1 MPLPIGSF
9 CVAPTPLWITHASR
23 AQIVAYHPLS
33 VRYLVLVG
41 ADSADTDGNND
52 NGQVTAFGSRPT
64 GAQMAGVMARMRN
77 QKAGMTTAI
86 FVAALVRLIDLGYQ
100 SYSMDELWE
109 IAIVRLPAGEIATA
123 GDGFPPLFHLIFRSL
138 IVTGFGDF
146 AGRVVAAA
154 LGIATVWLAGRLG
167 SRLSSRVGVA
177 AAFAVAVAPLLVL
190 LSKEG
195 RAYGLFILLAGVL
208 LMATWDVI
216 GSGSARSWV
225 IYGVVV
231 TLGMYTHYMFA
242 LAVASAEIVLLW
254 NLRADH
260 LALRRWIATHA
271 AVVVLLVPL
280 IAVAAADFALETGD
294 DYSPTV
300 GVAAIG
306 YAGLSL
312 FTGFTL
318 GPSTRAL
325 HTMDATEA
333 ITTALPWIILV
344 GVPAIYLF
352 WHGWKHLGIAWRI
365 RLGIPIVMPLILL
378 TTLSL
383 AVGVAFRVRYLSWIS
398 IPLAIWLSAGYLRA
412 SGRLRHAAAGILIVL
427 SAAAM
432 ITRATIDEYRVEDAR
447 AAAEFIAAQPDVPAI
462 AICWYMTRP
471 IEYYLGEPSATFLP
485 IDNDEDR
492 FSYTA
497 QPDNRIVPLPSL
509 RDADPTMVEQNEVF
523 ESAVAVGEEY
533 LFVYTRQ
540 FHSDPEGEF
549 LALRTATDGVEP
561 VAEYAGITIY
571 RGTRHG

>member
-1 MPLPIGSF
+1 M
-9 CVAPTPLWITHASR
+9 AH
-23 AQIVAYHPLS
+23 HPLS
-33 VRYLVLVG
+33 ARYLVFVG
-41 ADSADTDGNND
+41 AGSAGRNGNND
-52 NGQVTAFGSRPT
+52 NGQVTASGSRPT
-64 GAQMAGVMARMRN
+64 GAQMAGVMARMRK
-77 QKAGMTTAI
+77 QKASMATAI
-86 FVAALVRLIDLGYQ
+86 FVAALVRLIDLGHQ

-138 IVTGFGDF
+138 ILTGFGDF

-154 LGIATVWLAGRLG
+154 LGIATVWLAGKLG
-167 SRLSSRVGVA
+167 SRLSPRVGVA

-195 RAYGLFILLAGVL
+195 RAYGLFILLAGAL
-208 LMATWDVI
+208 LLATWEVI
-216 GSGSARSWV
+216 GSVSARSWI

-254 NLRADH
+254 NLRTDQ
-260 LALRRWIATHA
+260 LALRRWIVTHA
-271 AVVVLLVPL
+271 AVALLLIPL

-294 DYSPTV
+294 DYSPTAD
-300 GVAAIG
+300 VAAIG
-306 YAGLSL
+306 YTGLSL

-325 HTMDATEA
+325 HTMGASEA
-333 ITTALPWIILV
+333 LRAALPWIILV
-344 GVPAIYLF
+344 GAPATYLF
-352 WHGWKHLGIAWRI
+352 WQGWQHLGTAWRI
-365 RLGIPIVMPLILL
+365 RLGIPIFMPLILL

-398 IPLAIWLSAGYLRA
+398 IPLALWLSVGYLRG
-412 SGRLRHAAAGILIVL
+412 SGRLRHAAAGTLVVL
-427 SAAAM
+427 CAVAM
-432 ITRATIDEYRVEDAR
+432 ITRVTIDEYRVEDAR
-447 AAAEFIAAQPDVPAI
+447 AAAEFIATQPDVPAI
-462 AICWYMTRP
+462 AMSWYMTKP
-471 IEYYLGEPSATFLP
+471 IEYYLGEPSATYLP
-485 IDNDEDR
+485 VDNDEDR
-492 FSYTA
+492 FSYTE

-509 RDADPTMVEQNEVF
+509 RDTGATMEEQNEVF
-523 ESAVAVGEEY
+523 EAAVAVGEEY

-540 FHSDPEGEF
+540 FHSDPDGEF
-549 LALRTATDGVEP
+549 LALRTSADGAEP